1 MWIPDINAL
10 LYAHNPQA
18 ARHREYRA
26 WLEAILSS
34 GEAFLLPEVV
44 WTGFLRLATAGIIL
58 QPPATM
64 SEAIAAIGRLREAP
78 GFVEV
83 ARDAF
88 PGFSR
93 LAIASSVSG
102 RHAPD
107 ILLAAIAIEHNATL
121 YSADGGFRRFPALT
135 WKHPLDS

>member
-1 MWIPDINAL
+1 VL

-26 WLEAILSS
+26 WLEAVLGR

-44 WTGFLRLATAGIIL
+44 WAGFLRLATSGIIL
-58 QPPATM
+58 HPPSAM
-64 SEAIAAIGRLREAP
+64 PEALAAMGRLREAP
-78 GFVEV
+78 GFVDV

-93 LAIASSVSG
+93 LALASGVSG

-121 YSADGGFRRFPALT
+121 YTADGGFRRFPGLT
-135 WKHPLDS
+135 WKNPLDS